1 VKPRK
6 TARSGPHIQRWNA
19 ESSLR
24 FQKMGLSFLT
34 VAPTAQKKRPTL
46 VERWVFER
54 SHALNVGLGHCFQ
67 TRSPGE
73 GTRLQRS
80 RMNAVAGRAAHRE
93 SDGAISLGQRTR
105 TGPPISVRAFT
116 ARLAPGNALFVRVIW
131 LRREKE
137 TSMRHLAIV
146 GAALAALG
154 INLGNA
160 EAASVRLEGLTT
172 SGLPTIHVRYY
183 SRYPSSYYRGRHPS
197 YTSPHCYNRDEIRE
211 LQRMWPETNW
221 PRSMRCFPYR

>member
-1 VKPRK
+1 MQWL
-6 TARSGPHIQRWNA
+6 A
-19 ESSLR
+19 
-24 FQKMGLSFLT
+24 
-34 VAPTAQKKRPTL
+34 
-46 VERWVFER
+46 
-54 SHALNVGLGHCFQ
+54 
-67 TRSPGE
+67 
-73 GTRLQRS
+73 
-80 RMNAVAGRAAHRE
+80 RAAHRE

-146 GAALAALG
+146 GAALALG

-160 EAASVRLEGLTT
+160 QAASVRLEGLTT